1 MSDRTSLLFVMAG
14 QGRPKDGVAYARLCP
29 AIHEF
34 LEQTKQDVDARH
46 KAEHDKV
53 AGGAD

>member
-14 QGRPKDGVAYARLCP
+14 QSRPKDGVAYARLCP

-46 KAEHDKV
+46 KAGHDKV